1 MGFGIALASGFVRE
15 LNQIEKEKRAAE
27 SKIAADAAE
36 DNRFRMQEMFKSSL
50 QAGRDTASAAREREA
65 ANVASVAEA
74 LQQGIKDQT
83 LTPEGIAAI
92 GTGATKL
99 LPEWFDLSKSAAALD
114 EIQNTFNYGNTKFR
128 KPTAKWDEDLRGD
141 NPKRAGDSWLR
152 FFDGIFADEEKST
165 AFINDLKADE
175 NALNHFLGDL
185 ERFQNYYID
194 GQLKKPNTDP
204 ALISG
209 FLAPEAAF
217 KTLYGTL
224 KSAGILKKGSEEAA
238 DTATKLAAAEAGS
251 IDNPET
257 AVIFKFTSPDGVS
270 QRETFDMTTAQ
281 YDSLGRIAAVA
292 GYGNN
297 VQGFIDNFT
306 DTSRAPTGE
315 EAYGLLLDAVDFEIA
330 GYGVFDK
337 TGGGN
342 TQLRVQLGR
351 DLEEKYGNDPYPA
364 IQALATILTVD
375 EDRKAQAASRKG
387 YVYTMKPPEDYFQK
401 NKLNKQ
407 QIIDQYAASE
417 QTISQLEQLDSL
429 IAEDETPTG
438 LKAKIQSVGFGIFGE
453 GGQLGQFF
461 ASENTRG
468 YEEGTTVE
476 SLTEIAINRGFLS
489 AETAKNLS
497 VIDALKLSLAAQ
509 MARAVDPS
517 GRLSNQDFE
526 IQLQR
531 LGQTGLFTSKVQ
543 ARASLSVVIEDFK
556 RTRRRL
562 QILNEVATADS
573 FGLREARLL
582 KADRIA
588 RMASNELYIAQR
600 SGLPPAQPPSAGEE
614 EAKKP
619 VGRLTLDSGL
629 GVYFDDNNQAFR
641 DAEGTQPL
649 TPKEVLEMLGG
660 ESR

>member
-1 MGFGIALASGFVRE
+1 MGFGIALARGFIGE
-15 LNQIEKEKRAAE
+15 LNQIEKEKRASAA
-27 SKIAADAAE
+27 KIAADAAE
-36 DNRFRMQEMFKSSL
+36 DRRFQMQEMFKSSL
-50 QAGRDTASAAREREA
+50 QAGRDEASAKREREA
-65 ANVASVAEA
+65 ANAASVSEA
-74 LQQGIKDQT
+74 LQQGLEDEI
-83 LTPEGIAAI
+83 LTDEGLAAI

-99 LPEWFDLSKSAAALD
+99 LPEWFDLSKSASALD
-114 EIQNTFNYGNTKFR
+114 EVQNTFKYANTKFR

-141 NPKRAGDSWLR
+141 NPLRAGDAWLN
-152 FFDGIFADEEKST
+152 FFDGVFADEDRAA
-165 AFINDLKADE
+165 AFINDLKGDE
-175 NALNHFLGDL
+175 NGLNKFLVDL
-185 ERFQNYYID
+185 ERYQNYYID

-209 FLAPEAAF
+209 YLAPEAAF

-224 KSAGILKKGSEEAA
+224 KSAGILTKGSEEAG
-238 DTATKLAAAEAGS
+238 DNATKAVAAEAG
-251 IDNPET
+251 IIENPET
-257 AVIFKFTSPDGVS
+257 AVIFKFTSPDGTS
-270 QRETFDMTTAQ
+270 KRETFDMTTAQ

-297 VQGFIDNFT
+297 VQRFIDEFT
-306 DTSRAPTGE
+306 DTSRAPTGQ

-330 GYGVFDK
+330 GYGAFDK
-337 TGGGN
+337 TGAGN
-342 TQLRVQLGR
+342 TQLRIALGR
-351 DLEEKYGNDPYPA
+351 DLKEKYGDDPYPA

-375 EDRKAQAASRKG
+375 EDRKAQATRRRG
-387 YVYTMKPPEDYFQK
+387 YEYTMKPPEDYFQK
-401 NKLNKQ
+401 NNLNKQ

-417 QTISQLEQLDSL
+417 GTIAQLQQLDSL
-429 IAEDETPTG
+429 IAEKETPTG
-438 LKAKIQSVGFGIFGE
+438 LKAKFQQVGFGIIGE
-453 GGQLGQFF
+453 GGQLSQFF
-461 ASENTRG
+461 ADENTGG

-476 SLTEIAINRGFLS
+476 SLTQIAVDRGFLS
-489 AETAKNLS
+489 PETAKNLS
-497 VIDALKLSLAAQ
+497 TIDALKLSLAAQ

-531 LGQTGLFTSKVQ
+531 LGQTGLFTSKTQ
-543 ARASLSVVIEDFK
+543 ARASLSVVIDDFK

-562 QILNEVATADS
+562 QILHEVAAADS

-600 SGLPPAQPPSAGEE
+600 GGLQPMQPSLGAGE

-619 VGRLTLDSGL
+619 VGRLTLDPSL
-629 GVYFDDNNQAFR
+629 GVYFDDNNQAFG

-649 TPKEVLEMLGG
+649 TPDQVLEMLGG
-660 ESR
+660 EST